1 MARSKAAQEI
11 ERLREKI
18 RHHEYCYYV
27 LDEPEISDAEFDRLL
42 EKLKK
47 LEAARPELVTPDSPT
62 QRVGGQPRE
71 GFVKVRHR
79 RPLLSLDNTYS
90 FEELG
95 EFDRR
100 VREGTGRSLVDYV
113 CEHKFDGFSILEGG
127 PGGRTR

>member
-11 ERLREKI
+11 KKLREKI

-27 LDEPEISDAEFDRLL
+27 LDAPKTSDAEFDRLM
-42 EKLKK
+42 EKLQK
-47 LEAARPELVTPDSPT
+47 LEAAHPELVTPDSPT

-79 RPLLSLDNTYS
+79 RPMMSLENAMDLD
-90 FEELG
+90 ELR

-100 VREGTGRSLVDYV
+100 ARAGT
-113 CEHKFDGFSILEGG
+113 
-127 PGGRTR
+127 